1 MSILNFIY
9 NWKSRDKHF
18 CALANASKTLSAIY
32 TGAEHSLQLLK
43 VKMKDDE
50 QKKFTPPLVIDSELF
65 HRAFA
70 NPHTM

>member
-1 MSILNFIY
+1 LRPGQCQQDS
-9 NWKSRDKHF
+9 
-18 CALANASKTLSAIY
+18 LSAIY
-32 TGAEHSLQLLK
+32 SGAEHSLQLLK

-50 QKKFTPPLVIDSELF
+50 QKKFNPPLAIDSELI